1 MSVVEKDRII
11 MHMQT
16 LRRYLRVDT
25 GVAAIEFAFILPFM
39 VLMFFGLLDIT
50 DAVSYNRRVT
60 AAASAVGDLVSQNR
74 TFVTKTAITDY
85 FKAATLIMKP
95 KLDTNLRVEVYGF
108 RKTGTTIT
116 QVWKVDNGKGAAC
129 ATVPTVTTV
138 PTEMMGYDADPVKDA
153 VTPRNDLIVSQ
164 ACTVYKPMVA
174 TFLGKYIMGSGSFNM
189 QQTIMSRPRSS
200 LTLNCFLTTSGGTA
214 CPTS

>member
-1 MSVVEKDRII
+1 MSVVDKDKII
-11 MHMQT
+11 MCT
-16 LRRYLRVDT
+16 KSLRGYMLADN

-60 AAASAVGDLVSQNR
+60 AAASAVGDLVAQNR
-74 TFVTKTAITDY
+74 TFVTKTAIDDY

-95 KLDTNLRVEVYGF
+95 KLDTNLRVVVYGF
-108 RKTGTTIT
+108 RKTGNTIT
-116 QVWKVDNGKGAAC
+116 QVWKVDNGKGVAC
-129 ATVPTVTTV
+129 AGTPTTTTV
-138 PTEMMGYDADPVKDA
+138 PTEMMGYDADPIKDA
-153 VTPRNDLIVSQ
+153 TTPRNDLIVSQ

-174 TFLGKYIMGSGSFNM
+174 SFLGKYIMGSGSFKM
-189 QQTIMSRPRSS
+189 EQTIMSRPRSS

-214 CPTS
+214 CPAS